1 MTHSTSAGSWFPD
14 EKRNNVEFFKKLHM
28 LRDDLHVKERENMKS
43 AIARIESKKYRRKYP
58 IVEKQERDKIRFGEM
73 NYRSRF
79 SEMKDVAGM
88 KNWRDGGLFEVQD
101 TMLKPWEIG
110 QSRISVQS
118 AGQRLSQGQLHY
130 RLKKLAIK
138 SKKGHSKP
146 GITNQRQLDTRI
158 SSLTDNTITRIAT
171 NMNDFD
177 SNKDYDFMRNPDH
190 LPSIPSVGHRVSIT
204 HKNRLKAMT
213 WESEFSEPS
222 RMKRKE
228 TGSKDSLLATKTP
241 HETATVGK
249 QGMDKVKHEGLRFDV
264 NLKDKE
270 LFKYL
275 NREVLPSTPSTPPPP
290 ISTFPDI
297 PIISL
302 SEEANN
308 TDDDS
313 LDSSR
318 SDGELKSAMKKLVTA
333 HENFEALKEEL
344 ESIAHMNDLL
354 ENSEGLEEGCNK
366 NIDCEKDV

>member
-1 MTHSTSAGSWFPD
+1 MTHSTSKGSWFPD

-43 AIARIESKKYRRKYP
+43 AIARIQSKKYRNYP
-58 IVEKQERDKIRFGEM
+58 IAEKREKDQIRFGEM
-73 NYRSRF
+73 SYRSRF
-79 SEMKDVAGM
+79 SEIKDVVGI
-88 KNWRDGGLFEVQD
+88 KNWRDGGWFEVQE
-101 TMLKPWEIG
+101 TMLRPWEIG
-110 QSRISVQS
+110 QNRISVQS
-118 AGQRLSQGQLHY
+118 AGQRLNQGRLHY
-130 RLKKLAIK
+130 KLKSQAIK
-138 SKKGHSKP
+138 SKKGHSTP
-146 GITNQRQLDTRI
+146 SITNQRQSDTRI

-222 RMKRKE
+222 KMKKKE
-228 TGSKDSLLATKTP
+228 TAAKDSPFDGKTT
-241 HETATVGK
+241 HETTVGK
-249 QGMDKVKHEGLRFDV
+249 QSMNKVKHEGLKFAV
-264 NLKDKE
+264 SLKDKE
-270 LFKYL
+270 VFKYL

-290 ISTFPDI
+290 INSFPGI
-297 PIISL
+297 PMISF
-302 SEEANN
+302 SEGTES

-318 SDGELKSAMKKLVTA
+318 SDGELKSAMRKFVAA

-354 ENSEGLEEGCNK
+354 ENSESSQENSHETVG
-366 NIDCEKDV
+366 CEKDV